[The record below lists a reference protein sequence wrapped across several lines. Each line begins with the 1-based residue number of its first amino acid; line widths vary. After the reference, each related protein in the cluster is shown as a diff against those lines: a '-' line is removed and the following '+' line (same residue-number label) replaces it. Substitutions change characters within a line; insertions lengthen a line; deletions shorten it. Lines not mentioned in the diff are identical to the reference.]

1 MYVCICNAVTDAMIR
16 SAVGKGAKTLADL
29 QRMTGCAGAC
39 GSCAELAQDVLDEAR
54 GRTFRLPVI
63 AVPQAA

>member
-1 MYVCICNAVTDAMIR
+1 MCVCICNAVTDTMIR

-29 QRMTGCAGAC
+29 QCMTGCTGGC

-54 GRTFRLPVI
+54 GRTFRLPVV
-63 AVPQAA
+63 AVAQAA